1 MDVVARCVDVVER
14 CVDVVARYVDI
25 VARCVFVVVRC
36 VRCSPVCLLLQ
47 LSLYIQSH
55 LELLD
60 EAGKVPRLLDL
71 LCERMMKQKDTNHVL
86 AIKFHFIGCVVRQ
99 CVKSRRQHGDNLQ
112 AWIRR

>member
-1 MDVVARCVDVVER
+1 MC
-14 CVDVVARYVDI
+14 
-25 VARCVFVVVRC
+25 VRC
-36 VRCSPVCLLLQ
+36 SEVCGRCSEVAVRCSPVCSSLQ

-86 AIKFHFIGCVVRQ
+86 AIKFHFIGCVLKQ